1 MTTLLQICG
10 DARFDFRRAQGAL
23 MNTARPLGSQAD
35 PAGPD
40 DDPKQLRV
48 FPFGSGR
55 QTVMVVTGEAD
66 ISNAQSLRDRLVEAS
81 VSGST
86 PLVVDLVDLE
96 FCDLFGL
103 DAMREA
109 AAIAET
115 AGVGM
120 TFRGMSRRLR
130 WLDGTFP
137 FEMPGQ
143 RTSA

>member
-1 MTTLLQICG
+1 MII
-10 DARFDFRRAQGAL
+10 AL
-23 MNTARPLGSQAD
+23 PLGTPAEPTD
-35 PAGPD
+35 PDGD
-40 DDPKQLRV
+40 DGQRLRV
-48 FPFGSGR
+48 FPFPAGP
-55 QTVMVVTGEAD
+55 QVVLVVTGEAD
-66 ISNAQSLRDRLVEAS
+66 ISNARALRDQLIDAS
-81 VSGST
+81 VSGSP

-96 FCDLFGL
+96 FCDLNGL

-137 FEMPGQ
+137 FRMPGQ
-143 RTSA
+143 RIA

>member
-1 MTTLLQICG
+1 MK
-10 DARFDFRRAQGAL
+10 AAP
-23 MNTARPLGSQAD
+23 PLGSPVD

-48 FPFGSGR
+48 FPFPVGR

-66 ISNAQSLRDRLVEAS
+66 VSNARALRDQLIEAT
-81 VSGST
+81 VSGSP

-143 RTSA
+143 LTGS

>member
-1 MTTLLQICG
+1 
-10 DARFDFRRAQGAL
+10 
-23 MNTARPLGSQAD
+23 MNTARPLVSQAD
-35 PAGPD
+35 AAGPD
-40 DDPKQLRV
+40 EDPKALRV
-48 FPFGSGR
+48 FPLEAGQ
-55 QTVMVVTGEAD
+55 QTVMVVSGEAD
-66 ISNAQSLRDRLVEAS
+66 ISNARALRDQLIEAS
-81 VSGST
+81 VSGS
-86 PLVVDLVDLE
+86 PLLVVDVVDLG

-137 FEMPGQ
+137 FQMPGQ
-143 RTSA
+143 RTIA

>member
-1 MTTLLQICG
+1 
-10 DARFDFRRAQGAL
+10 
-23 MNTARPLGSQAD
+23 MNTALPLGTPID
-35 PAGPD
+35 PTDPSDPD
-40 DDPKQLRV
+40 GDETQRLRV
-48 FPFGSGR
+48 FPFPPGP
-55 QTVMVVTGEAD
+55 QVVLVVTGEAD
-66 ISNAQSLRDRLVEAS
+66 ISNARTLRDQLIEAS
-81 VSGST
+81 VSGSP

-96 FCDLFGL
+96 FCDLNGL

-137 FEMPGQ
+137 FRMPGQ
-143 RTSA
+143 RIA

>member
-1 MTTLLQICG
+1 
-10 DARFDFRRAQGAL
+10 
-23 MNTARPLGSQAD
+23 MNTALPLGT
-35 PAGPD
+35 PAETSGPD
-40 DDPKQLRV
+40 GDETQRLRV
-48 FPFGSGR
+48 FPFPAGP
-55 QTVMVVTGEAD
+55 QVVLVVTGEAD
-66 ISNAQSLRDRLVEAS
+66 ISNARALRDQLIEAS
-81 VSGST
+81 VSGSP

-96 FCDLFGL
+96 FCDLNGL

-137 FEMPGQ
+137 FRMPGQ
-143 RTSA
+143 RIA

>member
-1 MTTLLQICG
+1 
-10 DARFDFRRAQGAL
+10 
-23 MNTARPLGSQAD
+23 MNTARPLVSQAD

-40 DDPKQLRV
+40 EDPKALRV
-48 FPFGSGR
+48 FPLEAGQ
-55 QTVMVVTGEAD
+55 QTVMVVSGEAD
-66 ISNAQSLRDRLVEAS
+66 ISNARALRDQLIEAS
-81 VSGST
+81 VSGSP
-86 PLVVDLVDLE
+86 PLVVDVVDLE

-137 FEMPGQ
+137 FQMPGQ
-143 RTSA
+143 RTIA

>member
-1 MTTLLQICG
+1 
-10 DARFDFRRAQGAL
+10 
-23 MNTARPLGSQAD
+23 MNTALPLGV
-35 PAGPD
+35 PAEPSDRD
-40 DDPKQLRV
+40 DDKTDRLRV
-48 FPFGSGR
+48 FPFPAGP
-55 QTVMVVTGEAD
+55 QVVLVVTGEAD
-66 ISNAQSLRDRLVEAS
+66 ISNARALRDRLIEAS
-81 VSGST
+81 VSGSP

-96 FCDLFGL
+96 FCDLNGL

-137 FEMPGQ
+137 FRMPGQ
-143 RTSA
+143 RIA

>member
-1 MTTLLQICG
+1 
-10 DARFDFRRAQGAL
+10 
-23 MNTARPLGSQAD
+23 MNTALPLGTPAEPAD
-35 PAGPD
+35 PDGD
-40 DDPKQLRV
+40 ETLRLRV
-48 FPFGSGR
+48 FPFPAGS
-55 QTVMVVTGEAD
+55 QVVLVVTGEAD
-66 ISNAQSLRDRLVEAS
+66 ISNARALRDQLIEAS
-81 VSGST
+81 VSGSP

-96 FCDLFGL
+96 FCDLNGL

-137 FEMPGQ
+137 FRMPGQ
-143 RTSA
+143 RIA

>member
-1 MTTLLQICG
+1 
-10 DARFDFRRAQGAL
+10 
-23 MNTARPLGSQAD
+23 MNTALPLGSHAD

-48 FPFGSGR
+48 FPFGVGL
-55 QTVMVVTGEAD
+55 QTVMVVSGEAD
-66 ISNAQSLRDRLVEAS
+66 ISNARALRDQLIEAS
-81 VSGST
+81 VSGSP
-86 PLVVDLVDLE
+86 PLVVDLVELE

-137 FEMPGQ
+137 FQMPGQ
-143 RTSA
+143 RTIA